1 MFRYVMQLYR
11 HHLFPAA
18 YDLLMG
24 MARMEDR
31 RRPAL
36 AAVHGEVLE
45 IGIGT
50 GLNLDHYPS
59 QVRRITGLDPN
70 PGMLRHLESRRK
82 KSRVDVAAYCAGAE
96 RMPFADRSFDTVVST
111 HTLFSLPDRAAALAE
126 VRRVLRPGGRFVFL
140 EHGLSPDP
148 RVARWQRRLNGIQK
162 RFAAGWLL
170 DVPVKDEITAAG
182 LRITRL
188 HEGYHR
194 PKARTHSYF
203 CEGFAVRDPVL
214 KG

>member
-1 MFRYVMQLYR
+1 MKLYR

-36 AAVHGEVLE
+36 VAVRGEVLE

-50 GLNLDHYPS
+50 GLNLDHYPPE
-59 QVRRITGLDPN
+59 VRRITGLDPN
-70 PGMLRHLESRRK
+70 PGMLRQLESRRR
-82 KSRVDVAAYCAGAE
+82 KSQVDVTAHCAGAE

-111 HTLFSLPDRAAALAE
+111 HTLCSLPDRAAALAE

-148 RVARWQRRLNGIQK
+148 RVARWQRRLNGIQR
-162 RFAAGWLL
+162 RFAAGCLL

-188 HEGYHR
+188 DEGYHR
-194 PKARTHSYF
+194 PDARTHSYLY
-203 CEGFAVRDPVL
+203 EGFAERDPDLRGAVL
-214 KG
+214 EI